1 MRVLLAG
8 ATGAIGRPLTAQLLA
23 AGHEVCALTRSEAS
37 AEDLRNQGATPLVCD
52 VFDRAKLRWNVW
64 EARPEVVVNQ
74 LTALPRRID
83 PRKIR
88 RQLAATDRLRTEGTR
103 NLFAAAKAA
112 GAGRFVSQSV
122 AFAYQPDGTGLKTE
136 DSPLHARPSAAYR
149 GTFEAV
155 RSTEAIT
162 LGDRELP
169 GVVLRYGFF
178 YGPGTFYAPDGSFA
192 EDVRGGKVPLVG
204 QGTGV
209 FSFIHVED
217 AAAATLAALERGE
230 PGIYNIVDDEPAAL
244 AEWLPRYV
252 EWLGAPPP
260 KRVSRWLARLLA
272 GPYAVYMMCDQQGA
286 SNARAKQRLGW
297 TPRFASWRS
306 GFPAMLQAEGAN
318 GKPEIPKRPVTPALR
333 PELHGTST

>member
-8 ATGAIGRPLTAQLLA
+8 ATGAIGRPLTVQLLA
-23 AGHEVCALTRSEAS
+23 AGHEVFALTRSEAS
-37 AEDLRNQGATPLVCD
+37 AEDLRNQGVAPLVCD

-74 LTALPRRID
+74 LTALPHRID

-103 NLFAAAKAA
+103 NLFDAAKAA
-112 GAGRFVSQSV
+112 GAGRFVSQSIS
-122 AFAYQPDGTGLKTE
+122 FAYQPDGTELKAE
-136 DSPLHARPSAAYR
+136 ESPLHSRPHAAYR
-149 GTFEAV
+149 ETFEAV

-162 LGDRELP
+162 LGDSELP

-178 YGPGTFYAPDGSFA
+178 YGPGTFYASDGSFA
-192 EDVRGGKVPLVG
+192 EDVREGKVPLVG

-230 PGIYNIVDDEPAAL
+230 PGIYNIVDDEPVEVS
-244 AEWLPRYV
+244 EWLPCYA
-252 EWLGAPPP
+252 EWLGAPSP
-260 KRVSRWLARLLA
+260 KRVPRWLARLTA
-272 GPYAVYMMCDQQGA
+272 GPYAVYMMCDQRGA
-286 SNARAKQRLGW
+286 SNARARERLGW
-297 TPRFASWRS
+297 TPRYPSWRR
-306 GFPAMLQAEGAN
+306 GFPAMLRIEGTN
-318 GKPEIPKRPVTPALR
+318 GKPEVPKSPAAPTER
-333 PELHGTST
+333 EELHGTST